1 MQNTKWKETFQ
12 PSPANAR
19 DLSLTVHRT
28 RAVPSSAPTLHS
40 RSTNHA
46 GKPSAA
52 EVSCDA
58 PDQPLKPTLK
68 PTSPR
73 PRRPHLLP
81 RPPLAEPR
89 RFRFPVDNQPR
100 DAPIPPA
107 MLVDLLDLDR
117 LLVERGRVDLRP
129 ILHQIADLAARVRR
143 LAEDPPAP

>member
-1 MQNTKWKETFQ
+1 MQNTKWNETFQ

-58 PDQPLKPTLK
+58 PDQPLKPT
-68 PTSPR
+68 SPR

-89 RFRFPVDNQPR
+89 RLRFPVDNKPR
-100 DAPIPPA
+100 DAPLPPA
-107 MLVDLLDLDR
+107 MLVDLLYLDR

-129 ILHQIADLAARVRR
+129 ILHQIADLAERIRSI
-143 LAEDPPAP
+143 AEDPPDP